1 MVTSEDD
8 YPHPVPPQAF
18 MTWKENWVFPAVDTE
33 QRVATLFHFSL
44 RPGAGE
50 GIFTAKLCIDDWEH
64 RYVGRSPVPADLPA
78 FVPVRNERLTF
89 EVVEPATRFRITYR
103 GEELDADLEYTARFP
118 PWDFDD
124 NALAPGDSPLG
135 DRGRGVFHF
144 HHYEQALRHEGT
156 ITLRAGPRAGE
167 TIRVS
172 GYANRDHSW
181 GWREDLTFRHHHW
194 LCASFEDRFVQG
206 TVMNEQCY
214 PHGDKHGGWIS
225 TEAANVA
232 VAQVDTSDAYWLTP
246 GEPLPRLDRDVRYRL
261 TTADGAVRTS
271 REPSRARAI
280 SPTMR
285 RAPSS
290 TVSPEASCFVIR
302 WAQASSRGSAPARI
316 SSSRASRQP
325 GSFDMARRTSRQIT
339 FPEPSQIALTGAS
352 RYRRGRIDSST

>member
-1 MVTSEDD
+1 
-8 YPHPVPPQAF
+8 
-18 MTWKENWVFPAVDTE
+18 
-33 QRVATLFHFSL
+33 
-44 RPGAGE
+44 
-50 GIFTAKLCIDDWEH
+50 
-64 RYVGRSPVPADLPA
+64 
-78 FVPVRNERLTF
+78 VRNERLTF

-261 TTADGAVRTS
+261 TTADGATCTVAARLASDVGRLYLNARSADRT
-271 REPSRARAI
+271 RVYQDVQVFCPMTLEEEGLEGAGVLELGKFYDGPDAAELTAR
-280 SPTMR
+280 S
-285 RAPSS
+285 
-290 TVSPEASCFVIR
+290 
-302 WAQASSRGSAPARI
+302 
-316 SSSRASRQP
+316 ASRIP
-325 GSFDMARRTSRQIT
+325 A
-339 FPEPSQIALTGAS
+339 
-352 RYRRGRIDSST
+352 

>member
-1 MVTSEDD
+1 VVTPEDD
-8 YPHPVPPQAF
+8 YPHSVPPQAF

-50 GIFTAKLCIDDWEH
+50 GIFTAKLSVDDWEH
-64 RYVGRSPVPADLPA
+64 RYVGRSPVPRDLTG
-78 FVPVRNERLTF
+78 FVPVRNERLVF
-89 EVVEPATRFRITYR
+89 EVLEPAERFRITYS
-103 GEELDADLEYTARFP
+103 GDELDAEIEYAARFP
-118 PWDFDD
+118 TWDFDD
-124 NALAPGDSPLG
+124 NALAPGASPLG

-194 LCASFEDRFVQG
+194 LCASFEDRYVQG

-214 PHGDKHGGWIS
+214 PDGDKHGGWIS
-225 TEAANVA
+225 TASGNVA
-232 VAQVDTSDAYWLTP
+232 VAHVDTGDAYWLAP

-261 TTADGAVRTS
+261 TTAEGATCTVVAHLASDVGRLYLNARSPDRTQVYQDVQVFCRMTLEEDGLEGAGVLELGKFYDGPDAAELT
-271 REPSRARAI
+271 AR
-280 SPTMR
+280 S
-285 RAPSS
+285 
-290 TVSPEASCFVIR
+290 
-302 WAQASSRGSAPARI
+302 
-316 SSSRASRQP
+316 ASRVP
-325 GSFDMARRTSRQIT
+325 A
-339 FPEPSQIALTGAS
+339 
-352 RYRRGRIDSST
+352 